1 MILTSRSLNTCLL
14 FDPLHPRAHLIRALP
29 MPGRVL
35 LSFGRF
41 IVHQNF
47 AFASF
52 KHLERSTQEIKE
64 ERERETESGV
74 GEGFKGTRFAVTLLS
89 PGEESKL
96 IWGEITERHR
106 FKPWRLQI
114 EQSRAVSARSLSL
127 FSVFLPVCLSPCA
140 REWLCRTVLSLFSL
154 SRCLAPPLS
163 GLEHL
168 KPPHTNPCPAHRPPH
183 TNPCSAHRPPH
194 IRLPDCGPSRALVL
208 YLGHL
213 APV

>member
-127 FSVFLPVCLSPCA
+127 FSVFLRVLGSGCVGLCSLYSAYPAVLRLLWVDWSTWSPP
-140 REWLCRTVLSLFSL
+140 TQTP
-154 SRCLAPPLS
+154 APPTGPLTQTPAPPTGPLTS
-163 GLEHL
+163 DCQTAVHRAHL
-168 KPPHTNPCPAHRPPH
+168 
-183 TNPCSAHRPPH
+183 CS
-194 IRLPDCGPSRALVL
+194 I
-208 YLGHL
+208 
-213 APV
+213 